1 MKERLL
7 ALIARKMVMFYF
19 AITFVFLLT
28 LWDKLSGD
36 NCMLL
41 FGWIVTN
48 MIVGNVG
55 EWKYS
60 NNGVSTSITKGNS
73 NG

>member
-1 MKERLL
+1 
-7 ALIARKMVMFYF
+7 MFYF

-41 FGWIVTN
+41 FGWIITN

-60 NNGVSTSITKGNS
+60 NNGVSTSITKND
-73 NG
+73 NV